1 MSDFPAAVRGRLP
14 LLRRNGALPLGL
26 LLLALAAVFVF
37 GNDRSQF
44 YRDGEIVNS
53 PATMAVAANL
63 SPEHGFLAFVRQKQD
78 PNGAAQYVVYSRF
91 PFGYVLVKLAILP
104 FGDDFP
110 RAIRAA
116 RLLMLACFAAAAAL
130 AYLALARLLG
140 DRRIALAATLL
151 ACSSYYLLHYSDT
164 IHFETSP
171 SLLGVMLAFHGMTVF
186 ALEGRYRQLLVKTAA
201 ALLLGW
207 HAAALIA
214 PFVLLALGR
223 ELVSRRADGGGDRPM
238 DDRRLR
244 PRGILVYGA
253 FSALCC
259 ALLLG
264 LNAVNEYRAPGGEIR
279 RYETSIVGS
288 MLGKIGPGAQAGPFL
303 QGQLGRIG
311 LAATPFAAAHRLG
324 LELPERETPH
334 PHRWFAVP
342 GAAMFAACLAG
353 LRFLPHRI
361 LFAAL
366 LLAHW
371 CWAVAF
377 TNSHN
382 HVYPAMFHLG
392 IPLVFWSL
400 VLLGLRRAIG
410 PGRAARALPAFA
422 AASMAVFALSAWDMG
437 RTGHGAEAAAF
448 QREATAD
455 FRAMRPF
462 ATGRTVLYDPVKR
475 TDVTIGHIGYWL
487 HGSYL
492 EPDRVGSAEE
502 WARAAARHDFVVSP
516 ADLGGSLTP
525 RNRRFHLYRPAG
537 LAAAWAS
544 LAAREPDARS
554 AFEVR
559 LDGRALI
566 YTRDECSQDEVW
578 PTLFV
583 QAVPLD
589 ANDLPPD
596 RRAAGFEDRAYFPGY
611 HGLRFGGRCAARI
624 GLPDYPLA
632 GLRTGQRQ
640 GGLPPI
646 WEVSLP
652 VEDASF
658 PRGASTWRE
667 DATAS
672 EPALRGPFG
681 VYRDGRTLTYVRE
694 DCAPADTEDR
704 FFVHVHDSGGA
715 REALDFWFHD
725 RGVRFGGVCM
735 ASVDLPGYEVRSV
748 RTGQYDATGHLWD
761 EEFALDAEEWLAR
774 FEAAAAS
781 EPALRA
787 GGFGLHV
794 EGRALTFR
802 AEDCGAE
809 DIADR
814 FFVHAYAADGGGRE
828 NLDFWFRERGLRHG
842 DRCMATVELPEHAV
856 ARVVAGQH
864 DGSGPLWEADLAVA
878 GVSR

>member
-1 MSDFPAAVRGRLP
+1 
-14 LLRRNGALPLGL
+14 
-26 LLLALAAVFVF
+26 
-37 GNDRSQF
+37 
-44 YRDGEIVNS
+44 
-53 PATMAVAANL
+53 
-63 SPEHGFLAFVRQKQD
+63 
-78 PNGAAQYVVYSRF
+78 
-91 PFGYVLVKLAILP
+91 
-104 FGDDFP
+104 
-110 RAIRAA
+110 
-116 RLLMLACFAAAAAL
+116 
-130 AYLALARLLG
+130 
-140 DRRIALAATLL
+140 
-151 ACSSYYLLHYSDT
+151 
-164 IHFETSP
+164 
-171 SLLGVMLAFHGMTVF
+171 
-186 ALEGRYRQLLVKTAA
+186 
-201 ALLLGW
+201 
-207 HAAALIA
+207 
-214 PFVLLALGR
+214 
-223 ELVSRRADGGGDRPM
+223 
-238 DDRRLR
+238 
-244 PRGILVYGA
+244 
-253 FSALCC
+253 
-259 ALLLG
+259 
-264 LNAVNEYRAPGGEIR
+264 
-279 RYETSIVGS
+279 
-288 MLGKIGPGAQAGPFL
+288 
-303 QGQLGRIG
+303 
-311 LAATPFAAAHRLG
+311 
-324 LELPERETPH
+324 
-334 PHRWFAVP
+334 
-342 GAAMFAACLAG
+342 
-353 LRFLPHRI
+353 
-361 LFAAL
+361 
-366 LLAHW
+366 
-371 CWAVAF
+371 
-377 TNSHN
+377 
-382 HVYPAMFHLG
+382 
-392 IPLVFWSL
+392 
-400 VLLGLRRAIG
+400 
-410 PGRAARALPAFA
+410 
-422 AASMAVFALSAWDMG
+422 
-437 RTGHGAEAAAF
+437 
-448 QREATAD
+448 
-455 FRAMRPF
+455 MRPF

-492 EPDRVGSAEE
+492 EPDRIGSAEE

-578 PTLFV
+578 PALFV

-787 GGFGLHV
+787 GGIRPARRGP
-794 EGRALTFR
+794 RADVR
-802 AEDCGAE
+802 A
-809 DIADR
+809 
-814 FFVHAYAADGGGRE
+814 
-828 NLDFWFRERGLRHG
+828 RGLRRGGHRGPLLRARLRSRWRRAREPRLLVPRARAAPRRPLHG
-842 DRCMATVELPEHAV
+842 DGRVAGARRRARRRGAARRIGTPLGGRSRRRRGLAV
-856 ARVVAGQH
+856 ARPPRRCGLGPIPSGRPLPRSLAPASARRS
-864 DGSGPLWEADLAVA
+864 GSSRTRAQIDFDMHGDDL
-878 GVSR
+878 VSEGR